1 MGVKIVTDNCCD
13 LPQELINRYGIKMVH
28 MLVSFGDKTFQPQE
42 LSTESF
48 YQMMAD
54 YRILPTTSQPTIEEI
69 SLVYA
74 EALAD
79 GSEVIAIHLS
89 SGMTGTVAS
98 ARMVRDMV
106 PGKERL
112 TVVDS
117 RKASTGQG
125 LLVLEAA
132 RMAEAGMTKDE
143 ILDRVFKLR
152 SRLRCVFT
160 IDTLEYLVKGGR
172 VSRTKGL
179 VGSLL
184 DIKPILWVNPEGY
197 IEPIDKV
204 RGRKTALRRL
214 AQMVEE
220 MGRDLQG
227 QTVGISHAMCPGDAE
242 RFREVFV
249 DQFKVGEVVMGTIGP
264 VVGSHV
270 GPGTLAIFFYG
281 EDLGPK
287 GDE

>member
-13 LPQELINRYGIKMVH
+13 LPADLISRYGIKMVH
-28 MLVSFGDKTFQPQE
+28 MLVSFGDQTFQPGE

-48 YQMMAD
+48 YEMMANS
-54 YRILPTTSQPTIEEI
+54 RVLPTTSQPTMEDISSVYEEC
-69 SLVYA
+69 
-74 EALAD
+74 LAD

-98 ARMVRDMV
+98 ARMVRDMIRE
-106 PGKERL
+106 KERL
-112 TVVDS
+112 TVIDS
-117 RKASTGQG
+117 RKASIGQG

-132 RMAEAGMTKDE
+132 RMADAGMTKDE
-143 ILDRVFKLR
+143 ILSRIFWLR

-179 VGSLL
+179 VGTML
-184 DIKPILWVNPEGY
+184 DIKPILWVNPQGY

-214 AQMVEE
+214 AQMVDE
-220 MGRDLQG
+220 MGRDIEE
-227 QTVGISHAMCPGDAE
+227 QTVGISHAVCPEDAE
-242 RFREVFV
+242 RFREVFMN
-249 DQFKVGEVVMGTIGP
+249 QFKAKEVIMGTIGP

-281 EDLGPK
+281 EELGPAD
-287 GDE
+287 DE